1 MTNKDPASPF
11 SAYAAI
17 PPSPAASP
25 RIEAGGY
32 RSPSRF
38 GSTKQGLQ
46 GSGSEAAHRM
56 KSLRLTPRQPSKSLA
71 TMLPDSDQRNEASQ
85 EGQRRRD
92 LQATRSGLEVAPS
105 ALYTN
110 EYMCEKGLITRWSVD
125 LHSGPEIIMAS
136 RIV

>member
-1 MTNKDPASPF
+1 MANNEPASPF

-38 GSTKQGLQ
+38 GTPGQGLQ
-46 GSGSEAAHRM
+46 GSGSEAAHRL
-56 KSLRLTPRQPSKSLA
+56 KSLRLTPRPLGKSLDN
-71 TMLPDSDQRNEASQ
+71 MLQDQHRRNEASQ

-92 LQATRSGLEVAPS
+92 LQATRSGLEVNAFPS
-105 ALYTN
+105 CRNTFSAAFMKVSQNCCKRL
-110 EYMCEKGLITRWSVD
+110 
-125 LHSGPEIIMAS
+125 S
-136 RIV
+136 RFSK